1 MQLFTILFSF
11 PFQTKDS
18 DTYAYVCMHTC
29 DHQTMVTEALSQQ
42 NNQITVLS
50 SFSNNM
56 FIAI

>member
-1 MQLFTILFSF
+1 MY
-11 PFQTKDS
+11 S

-50 SFSNNM
+50 NFSNNM
-56 FIAI
+56 FVAI